1 MIRYDEK
8 KKNENIMDFDDMEH
22 FALELLIDH
31 YDEEGNPVPSK
42 IAREK
47 SDGYEEIYIDE
58 YQDSNYIQDAI
69 LRSVSKESE
78 GGHNMFMVGDVK
90 QSIYSF
96 RLARPELFLEK
107 YHGYQQ
113 KGEEYQ
119 LIELRNNFRSR
130 SEVLTF
136 VNDVFYQIMHEDLGN
151 IEYTQNVALV
161 PTMEFE
167 QGCDA
172 QTELLLLESNE
183 VKDSEEDAVVLEAR
197 MIATR
202 IHEMIDGEDPMM
214 VTGKDEEGNMILRKA
229 KYSDIVILLRSMKTN
244 AEVIQKELM
253 NVGIPAFANNQK
265 GYFDTVEIRTL
276 LSLLSV
282 VDNIYM
288 DIDLAAVLRSPMVGM
303 SEEELGRLK
312 VDGEKDSLYE
322 CLCETK
328 DKMEKSKK
336 ALELLDLLRD
346 AKTYLP
352 LTQLIWLALEKKW
365 ILSLCRSHATRKETS
380 REYPDAH

>member
-1 MIRYDEK
+1 
-8 KKNENIMDFDDMEH
+8 
-22 FALELLIDH
+22 
-31 YDEEGNPVPSK
+31 
-42 IAREK
+42 
-47 SDGYEEIYIDE
+47 
-58 YQDSNYIQDAI
+58 
-69 LRSVSKESE
+69 
-78 GGHNMFMVGDVK
+78 
-90 QSIYSF
+90 
-96 RLARPELFLEK
+96 
-107 YHGYQQ
+107 
-113 KGEEYQ
+113 
-119 LIELRNNFRSR
+119 
-130 SEVLTF
+130 
-136 VNDVFYQIMHEDLGN
+136 MHEDLGN

-253 NVGIPAFANNQK
+253 NAGIPAFANNQK

-288 DIDLAAVLRSPMVGM
+288 DIDLAAVLRSPMIGM
-303 SEEELGRLK
+303 SEEEPGRLK
-312 VDGEKDSLYE
+312 VDGEKDSLY
-322 CLCETK
+322 
-328 DKMEKSKK
+328 
-336 ALELLDLLRD
+336 
-346 AKTYLP
+346 
-352 LTQLIWLALEKKW
+352 
-365 ILSLCRSHATRKETS
+365 
-380 REYPDAH
+380 

>member
-1 MIRYDEK
+1 
-8 KKNENIMDFDDMEH
+8 
-22 FALELLIDH
+22 
-31 YDEEGNPVPSK
+31 
-42 IAREK
+42 
-47 SDGYEEIYIDE
+47 
-58 YQDSNYIQDAI
+58 
-69 LRSVSKESE
+69 
-78 GGHNMFMVGDVK
+78 MFMVGDVK

-136 VNDVFYQIMHEDLGN
+136 VND

-183 VKDSEEDAVVLEAR
+183 VKDSEEDAVILEAR

-253 NVGIPAFANNQK
+253 NAGIPAFANNQK

-288 DIDLAAVLRSPMVGM
+288 DIDLAAVLRSPMIGM

-336 ALELLDLLRD
+336 ALELLYLLRCQD
-346 AKTYLP
+346 ISAINTVD
-352 LTQLIWLALEKKW
+352 LAGSGKKW
-365 ILSLCRSHATRKETS
+365 VLSLCRSHAARKETT
-380 REYPDAH
+380 RKYPDAR